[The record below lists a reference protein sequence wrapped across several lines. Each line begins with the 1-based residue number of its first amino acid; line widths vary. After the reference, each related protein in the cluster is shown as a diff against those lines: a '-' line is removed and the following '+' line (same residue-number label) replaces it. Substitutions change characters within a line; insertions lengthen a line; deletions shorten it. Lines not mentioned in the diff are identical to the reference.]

1 MTSERKMILVLLILL
16 GMAVVARTIGEETTG
31 GSWINRVVWHAFLFA
46 VPVVLAALL
55 LTGKRWALMVGVMY
69 GTVGLALDIATVVQD
84 LTRSDAQQ
92 TVIMSG
98 ITGLLNFLLILIG
111 GSGFL
116 DVSSAAS
123 PQAGRPPSPPSH
135 SAR

>member
-1 MTSERKMILVLLILL
+1 MTSERKMVLVLLILL
-16 GMAVVARTIGEETTG
+16 GMAVFARMIGEETAG
-31 GSWINRVVWHAFLFA
+31 ASWINRVVWHAFLFA
-46 VPVVLAALL
+46 VPIALAGLL
-55 LTGKRWALMVGVMY
+55 LAGKRWTLMAGVMY

-123 PQAGRPPSPPSH
+123 LPADRPPSPPSH